1 MFLNLNHRR
10 LVGYSVAR
18 SLVNECYKISNS
30 FPIFE
35 KYGISS
41 QIRRAAVSVYLNIAE
56 GASRKSDVER
66 KRYFEIARGSIME
79 IDAILDIAYDNG
91 YLEGLD
97 ITGIQEKIVRSFKL
111 ISGMIASE
119 NLFNYIP
126 ASIHPSLHPSTSSP
140 PMFLPA
146 VPGLW
151 RVAHHWARCHAI
163 RGCLP

>member
-18 SLVNECYKISNS
+18 SLVNECYKISKS

-119 NLFNYIP
+119 NLF
-126 ASIHPSLHPSTSSP
+126 
-140 PMFLPA
+140 
-146 VPGLW
+146 
-151 RVAHHWARCHAI
+151 
-163 RGCLP
+163 